1 MYTKEWYYQFDER
14 KESLSYKGGLL
25 SKQTRNRGKALL
37 GARVCHT
44 CNRPSRPKRETS
56 GHNVRLDG
64 SSCRSHRCWA
74 LCAEYRPTNKE
85 VKNMGH

>member
-37 GARVCHT
+37 GARVATLVADHLVQ
-44 CNRPSRPKRETS
+44 NGKRTGIMS
-56 GHNVRLDG
+56 VLMAVVAGHIGVG
-64 SSCRSHRCWA
+64 HFA
-74 LCAEYRPTNKE
+74 LSIVLQTK
-85 VKNMGH
+85 K